1 MKYLFVAYT
10 DLDIIV
16 RKIVMFYTCLLLKKQ
31 FSGFTVT
38 ENLMETFKGDD
49 SYFNDDIRIK
59 MSKILEENAKEI
71 YFEQDNTENVFS
83 RDEAVCVID
92 IEKISTRDEWRRL
105 FSKCKSNDIKIFFL
119 KASPFLEIPF
129 MVKYFFGDL
138 DKIKNEIQ
146 YCYEDMLD
154 ILPFLDCFD
163 EIITLE
169 DFLNG
174 EILDGFTL
182 KYNSVLEMTNR
193 LSKEWFDSNLDLV
206 KEGFNFLSSK
216 STTSQLNSMGYN
228 KPTFE
233 EFKGLFLP

>member
-1 MKYLFVAYT
+1 MKYLFVASA

-16 RKIVMFYTCLLLKKQ
+16 RKITMFYTCLLLKKQ

-38 ENLMETFKGDD
+38 ENLMETLKGDD
-49 SYFNDDIRIK
+49 SYFNDDTCIK
-59 MSKILEENAKEI
+59 MSKILKETAKEI
-71 YFEQDNTENVFS
+71 YYEKDDTEDIFS
-83 RDEAVCVID
+83 RDETVCVID
-92 IEKISTRDEWRRL
+92 IKKFSSRDECSKL

-129 MVKYFFGDL
+129 LVKDFFGDL
-138 DKIKNEIQ
+138 DNIKNEIQ

-169 DFLNG
+169 DFLDG
-174 EILDGFTL
+174 KILDGSTL

-193 LSKEWFDSNLDLV
+193 LSKEWFESNLDLV
-206 KEGFNFLSSK
+206 KDGFNFLSSK
-216 STTSQLNSMGYN
+216 STTSQLNSLGYN

>member
-1 MKYLFVAYT
+1 MKYLFVASA

-16 RKIVMFYTCLLLKKQ
+16 RKITMFYTCLLLKKQ
-31 FSGFTVT
+31 FGGFTVT
-38 ENLMETFKGDD
+38 ENLMETLKGDD
-49 SYFNDDIRIK
+49 SYFNDDTCIK
-59 MSKILEENAKEI
+59 MSKILKETAKEI
-71 YFEQDNTENVFS
+71 YYVKDDTADIFS
-83 RDEAVCVID
+83 RNEAVCVID
-92 IEKISTRDEWRRL
+92 IKKVSSRDECSRL

-129 MVKYFFGDL
+129 LVKDFFGDL
-138 DKIKNEIQ
+138 DNIKNEIQ

-169 DFLNG
+169 DFLDG
-174 EILDGFTL
+174 KILDGSTL

-193 LSKEWFDSNLDLV
+193 LSKEWFESNLDLV
-206 KEGFNFLSSK
+206 KDGFNFLISK
-216 STTSQLNSMGYN
+216 STTSQLNTLGYN

>member
-1 MKYLFVAYT
+1 MKYLFVACA

-16 RKIVMFYTCLLLKKQ
+16 RKITMFYTCLLLKKQ
-31 FSGFTVT
+31 FGGFTVT
-38 ENLMETFKGDD
+38 ENLMETLKGDD
-49 SYFNDDIRIK
+49 SYFNDDTCIK
-59 MSKILEENAKEI
+59 MSKILKETAKEI
-71 YFEQDNTENVFS
+71 YYVKDDTAGIFS
-83 RDEAVCVID
+83 RNEAVCVID
-92 IEKISTRDEWRRL
+92 IKKVSSRDECSRL

-129 MVKYFFGDL
+129 LVKDFFCDI
-138 DKIKNEIQ
+138 DNIKNEIQ

-169 DFLNG
+169 DFLDG
-174 EILDGFTL
+174 KILDGSTL

-193 LSKEWFDSNLDLV
+193 LSKEWFESNLDLI
-206 KEGFNFLSSK
+206 KDGFNFLSSK
-216 STTSQLNSMGYN
+216 STTSQLNLLGYN